1 MSRRWA
7 SAPNVPGK
15 ISTRDA
21 NTSARKT
28 DVNIRRQNSSLAGG
42 SMIRSFRVI
51 VAGAILAAAVA
62 GAASAQQ
69 KPAPSA
75 AAIQMA
81 KEIIAL
87 KGASATFDPLI
98 PGVIEYHRNIMRA
111 AARSE
116 QAFRQELAVFVL
128 AVPLAFLVGSGL
140 WQRIALIG
148 VVALILIVELLNT
161 AIEKLSDHVTPDT
174 HPVIGWVKDM
184 GSAAVGLSLLLAG
197 LVWLA
202 ALGERLGVLE

>member
-1 MSRRWA
+1 VRRLLLA
-7 SAPNVPGK
+7 T
-15 ISTRDA
+15 I
-21 NTSARKT
+21 
-28 DVNIRRQNSSLAGG
+28 NSWNGL
-42 SMIRSFRVI
+42 
-51 VAGAILAAAVA
+51 
-62 GAASAQQ
+62 
-69 KPAPSA
+69 
-75 AAIQMA
+75 
-81 KEIIAL
+81 
-87 KGASATFDPLI
+87 
-98 PGVIEYHRNIMRA
+98 RA

-128 AVPLAFLVGSGL
+128 ALPLAFLIGRGL

-148 VVALILIVELLNT
+148 VVALNT